1 MRASGAPRADASTLR
16 AALEDAIAYRS
27 PDGDCGRCAGQ
38 PGGCA
43 DHAGDLA
50 RVRDYGHMARQL
62 EDREAG

>member
-1 MRASGAPRADASTLR
+1 MASSARLADASTLR

-27 PDGDCGRCAGQ
+27 PDGDCGRCVDR

-50 RVRDYGHMARQL
+50 QVRDYGRMARQL